1 MKKLISEQIV
11 LNEANEIKL
20 LQERLTDNSKV
31 YNVMVDHAVMFYCE
45 DLHEAET
52 LFKNL
57 INTDH
62 SLIH

>member
-1 MKKLISEQIV
+1 MKQLISDQVV
-11 LNEANEIKL
+11 LDEANEIKL

-31 YNVMVDHAVMFYCE
+31 YNVMVDRAVMFYCE
-45 DLHEAET
+45 DFKEAEA

-57 INTDH
+57 TNTDH